1 MWAVIWRD
9 TALDELAD
17 DMVRADLPTQ
27 DLIAQ
32 QVDALNRRLA
42 IDPLNEGESRTGRVR
57 IAFADPVGILF
68 TVSQT
73 DQVVWVTHFWTY

>member
-17 DMVRADLPTQ
+17 DMVRADLATQ

-32 QVDALNRRLA
+32 QVQALNRRLA
-42 IDPLNEGESRTGRVR
+42 LDPLNEGESRTGRVR
-57 IAFADPVGILF
+57 VAFADPVGILF
-68 TVSQT
+68 TVSAT

>member
-9 TALDELAD
+9 TALNELAD

-27 DLIAQ
+27 DLIAR
-32 QVDALNRRLA
+32 QVEALNRRLA
-42 IDPLNEGESRTGRVR
+42 TDPLNEGESRTGRVR
-57 IAFADPVGILF
+57 VAFADPVGILF
-68 TVSQT
+68 TVSEI